1 MVSFGG
7 VYAAL
12 NHENDGTLSTLRAT
26 GFYAIGDEV
35 FDPDAGSMAKLID
48 GDTVEFTFHV
58 EDAFSS
64 INSFV
69 FFDDDTASVSAVH
82 TSVARKRITSANTGT
97 MVRLTEEDFL
107 SGIEEYN
114 DKYNIPEAMRVQ
126 APMTSDEVP
135 NLAGTFPTEEDWC
148 GGLIDDVSCTDS
160 PYEEPAAQMKG
171 GFIALFVILG
181 VLVFGTVAYL
191 LHRKKSEDQKSRYKL
206 HLVRGIA
213 RNISIAGT
221 AGMVS
226 PDKLRKEFDHLDS
239 DGGGAISKDELKKF
253 VESGKVG
260 TISGKDFEALWRAID
275 IDDSGE
281 VNFVE
286 FISFLGGC
294 GDEFDTVYKEQSA
307 MTKEE
312 KLRYASQRLSVI
324 GLSKADLAEIDY
336 DEDKD

>member
-1 MVSFGG
+1 
-7 VYAAL
+7 
-12 NHENDGTLSTLRAT
+12 
-26 GFYAIGDEV
+26 
-35 FDPDAGSMAKLID
+35 
-48 GDTVEFTFHV
+48 
-58 EDAFSS
+58 
-64 INSFV
+64 
-69 FFDDDTASVSAVH
+69 
-82 TSVARKRITSANTGT
+82 

-114 DKYNIPEAMRVQ
+114 EQFNITEAMRVQ

-135 NLAGTFPTEEDWC
+135 SVAGTFPTEEDWC
-148 GGLIDDVSCTDS
+148 GGLINDVSCTIS

-181 VLVFGTVAYL
+181 ALVMTTVAYL
-191 LHRKKSEDQKSRYKL
+191 LHRKKSEDQKRRYKL

-213 RNISIAGT
+213 RNISIVDS

-226 PDKLRKEFDHLDS
+226 PDKLKKEFDHLDS
-239 DGGGAISKDELKKF
+239 DGGGTISKDELKKF

-260 TISGKDFEALWRAID
+260 TISPNDFEALWLAID

-281 VNFVE
+281 VDFVE

-294 GDEFDTVYKEQSA
+294 GAEFDTVYKEQSA
-307 MTKEE
+307 MTKED

-324 GLSKADLAEIDY
+324 GLSKAELAEIDY
-336 DEDKD
+336 NED